1 MPRIADM
8 LPRVAG
14 MEIGAFEKVCSFSF
28 LTPDWLRDGDER
40 NQRTPLRRDAVA
52 NLRNLMNDDQHQ
64 FDDGQNRPPNHR
76 PDQSAPGQL
85 RGPQSQLPITESEIR
100 YAPCELVAGLI
111 GDLSD
116 TMMKTDSTH
125 PTQPSPAPTPKTV
138 CFRLDAAS
146 RRQLATRAAALKMS
160 PHDLARQYVMERL
173 QQVAS
178 QPAGAPAE
186 FLRGLTAI
194 YEQIREARVDVA
206 LGVEVLLSR
215 AGNVTEAEARDWATE
230 NYRGVCSPSPPP

>member
-1 MPRIADM
+1 
-8 LPRVAG
+8 
-14 MEIGAFEKVCSFSF
+14 
-28 LTPDWLRDGDER
+28 
-40 NQRTPLRRDAVA
+40 
-52 NLRNLMNDDQHQ
+52 MNDNQHKLQ
-64 FDDGQNRPPNHR
+64 DGQNRPPNHR
-76 PDQSAPGQL
+76 PDQSAPGWL
-85 RGPQSQLPITESEIR
+85 LGPQSHLPLTESELR
-100 YAPCELVAGLI
+100 DAPCELLAGLI

-116 TMMKTDSTH
+116 TIMKTDSSH
-125 PTQPSPAPTPKTV
+125 PAQPSSATTPKTV
-138 CFRLDAAS
+138 CFRLDPAS
-146 RRQLATRAAALKMS
+146 RRQLATRAAAMKMS

-215 AGNVTEAEARDWATE
+215 AGQITEAEARNWAKE
-230 NYRGVCSPSPPP
+230 NYQAACSPSPPP